1 MENDSMKNVLAQAAS
16 GHSLSRRRLLQMAG
30 ASGLALSTFAPGVL
44 FVDSV
49 GAQDAEP
56 GGEIIVGLNYEM
68 DNLDPAVTPYAVSHW
83 VMMNIFDTLVWR
95 GTDGTFYPGLADS
108 WEINEDGTA
117 YTFKLKQ
124 GVTFHDG
131 TPFNADAVKFAFDHI
146 VDPETKSGFASSL
159 LGPYDSTEVV
169 DDSTAIVHFSAP
181 YAPFLDSASQAF
193 LAIPSPT
200 AVQADRE
207 AFLRNPVGTGFMK
220 FVEWVQNDHISLV
233 RNDDYNWAS
242 TVFEHTG
249 AAYLDKITFRFYL
262 DNPTRLAALE
272 AGDANLVQSPLLNEI
287 PRLSESSDFLTNV
300 PLNPGLPETM
310 FCDTTKAPT
319 DDLAVRQA
327 LNIALDRDLI
337 VQIGMF
343 GQSKGAYGP
352 LWESTPYYSADVE
365 ALYPYDPDRA
375 KQVLEDA
382 GWTEGDDGIRAK
394 DGQRLSVSLPS
405 TDFTAAFDELTQGI
419 WKDVGIELELIPM
432 DGAAADDAI
441 ANSEVNLYDNSW
453 VSSDPNVLNN
463 LFLSENIDGG
473 YNWSKWANDELDQL
487 LVEGVATINEE
498 KRTEIYAEIQA
509 HIMENA
515 LIVPLY
521 GNPGAAIAYQ
531 NKYND
536 VKQDFRNYLWLY
548 DVSVSS

>member
-1 MENDSMKNVLAQAAS
+1 MAQAVNGAE
-16 GHSLSRRRLLQMAG
+16 LSRRRLLQLSA
-30 ASGLALSTFAPGVL
+30 ASGLALSAAAPGLRYVQ
-44 FVDSV
+44 SV
-49 GAQDAEP
+49 AAQDAES

-68 DNLDPAVTPYAVSHW
+68 DSLDPAVTPYAVSHW
-83 VMMNIFDTLVWR
+83 VMMNVFDTLIWR

-108 WEINEDGTA
+108 WEVNEDGTV
-117 YTFKLKQ
+117 YTFTLKQ

-131 TPFNADAVKFAFDHI
+131 TPFNADAVKFAFDHV

-159 LGPYDSTEVV
+159 LGPYDRTEVV
-169 DDSTAIVHFSAP
+169 DESTAVVYFTAP
-181 YAPFLDSASQAF
+181 YAPFLDSASQSF

-220 FVEWVQNDHISLV
+220 FVEWVQNDHITLEK
-233 RNDDYNWAS
+233 NPDYNWAS

-249 AAYLDKITFRFYL
+249 PAYLDKITFRFYT
-262 DNPTRLAALE
+262 DSPTRLAALE
-272 AGDANLVQSPLLNEI
+272 AGDANLIQTPLLNEI
-287 PRLSESSDFLTNV
+287 PRLSEDSNYLTNV

-327 LNIALDRDLI
+327 LNIALDRELI

-343 GQSKGAYGP
+343 DQARPAYGP
-352 LWESTPYYSADVE
+352 LWETTPYYSAAVE
-365 ALYPYDPDRA
+365 ELYPYDVERA

-382 GWTEGDDGIRAK
+382 GWVEGDDGIREK

-405 TDFTAAFDELTQGI
+405 TDFTAPFDELAQGI
-419 WKDVGIELELIPM
+419 YLDAGIELQLIPM

-453 VSSDPNVLNN
+453 VSSDPVVLNN
-463 LFLSENIDGG
+463 LFLSKNIDGG
-473 YNWSKWANDELDQL
+473 YNWSKWASDELDQL
-487 LVEGVATINEE
+487 LESGEATVDE
-498 KRTEIYAEIQA
+498 TERGDIYAQIQA

-521 GNPGAAIAYQ
+521 GNPGASIAYDSQ
-531 NKYND
+531 YNN

-548 DVSVSS
+548 DTTVSS

>member
-1 MENDSMKNVLAQAAS
+1 MENGSMKNELAHATFGRS
-16 GHSLSRRRLLQMAG
+16 VNRRRLLQMLG
-30 ASGLALSTFAPGVL
+30 AAGLAIPATAPGVL
-44 FVDSV
+44 FVESV
-49 GAQDAEP
+49 GAQDGES
-56 GGEIIVGLNYEM
+56 GGEIVVGLNYEM
-68 DNLDPAVTPYAVSHW
+68 DSLDPAVTPYAVSHW
-83 VMMNIFDTLVWR
+83 VMMNMFDTLIWR
-95 GTDGTFYPGLADS
+95 GTDGDFYPGLADS
-108 WEINEDGTA
+108 WEVNEDGPA

-146 VDPETKSGFASSL
+146 VDPATKSGFASSL

-169 DDSTAIVHFSAP
+169 DDTTAIVHFTDP

-200 AVQADRE
+200 AVQADPT

-220 FVEWVQNDHISLV
+220 FVEWVQNDHITLE

-242 TVFEHTG
+242 TVFAHTG
-249 AAYLDKITFRFYL
+249 PAYLDKITFRFYP
-262 DNPTRLAALE
+262 DSPTRLAALE
-272 AGDANLVQSPLLNEI
+272 AGDANLIQTPLLNEI
-287 PRLSESSDFLTNV
+287 PRLSESSDFLTAV
-300 PLNPGLPETM
+300 PINPGLPETM

-319 DDLAVRQA
+319 DDIAVRQA
-327 LNIALDRDLI
+327 LNIALDRELI

-343 GQSKGAYGP
+343 DQSKPAYGP
-352 LWESTPYYSADVE
+352 LWESTPYYSAAVE
-365 ALYPYDPDRA
+365 DLYPYDPDRA

-382 GWTEGDDGIRAK
+382 GWTEGDDGIREK

-405 TDFTAAFDELTQGI
+405 TDFTAFFDELAQGI
-419 WKDVGIELELIPM
+419 WKEVGIELELVPM

-463 LFLSENIDGG
+463 LFLSKNIDGG
-473 YNWSKWANDELDQL
+473 YNWSKWANDDLDKL
-487 LVEGVATINEE
+487 LVEGVATIDEE
-498 KRTEIYAEIQA
+498 KRTDIYAQIQA

-515 LIVPLY
+515 LIVPIY
-521 GNPGAAIAYQ
+521 GNPGASIAYQ
-531 NKYND
+531 SKYND

-548 DVSVSS
+548 DVTVS

>member
-1 MENDSMKNVLAQAAS
+1 MTNDLPKLDRPT
-16 GHSLSRRRLLQMAG
+16 GTEFPHLSRRRLLQFAAG
-30 ASGLALSTFAPGVL
+30 AGLAAPLAPGVL
-44 FVDSV
+44 FVDQV
-49 GAQDAEP
+49 AAQDGSA

-83 VMMNIFDTLVWR
+83 VMMNIFDTLIWR
-95 GTDGTFYPGLADS
+95 GTDGTFYPGLAES
-108 WEINEDGTA
+108 WEINEDGTV
-117 YTFKLKQ
+117 YTFKLKT

-146 VDPETKSGFASSL
+146 VDPETRSGFASSL
-159 LGPYDSTEVV
+159 LGPYDHTEVI
-169 DDSTAIVHFSAP
+169 DDSTAAVHFSAP

-220 FVEWVQNDHISLV
+220 FVEWVQNDHISLE

-242 TVFEHTG
+242 PVFAHTG
-249 AAYLDKITFRFYL
+249 PAYLDKITFRFYI
-262 DNPTRLAALE
+262 DSATRLAALE
-272 AGDANLVQSPLLNEI
+272 AGDANLIQTPLLNEI
-287 PRLSESSDFLTNV
+287 PRLGENPSFLTNV

-327 LNIALDRDLI
+327 LNIALDRELI

-343 GQSKGAYGP
+343 GQTRPAYGP
-352 LWESTPYYSADVE
+352 LWENTPYYSPAVE
-365 ALYPYDPDRA
+365 ELYPYDPDRA
-375 KQVLEDA
+375 KQVLDDA
-382 GWTEGDDGIRAK
+382 GWVEGGDGIREK
-394 DGQRLSVSLPS
+394 DGQRLSVSLPA
-405 TDFTAAFDELTQGI
+405 TDFTTPFDELAQGI
-419 WKDVGIELELIPM
+419 WKEVGIELELIPM

-441 ANSEVNLYDNSW
+441 NNSEVNLYDNSW
-453 VSSDPNVLNN
+453 VSSDPVVLNN
-463 LFLSENIDGG
+463 LFLSKNIDGG
-473 YNWSKWANDELDQL
+473 YNWSKWGNEELDQL
-487 LVEGVATINEE
+487 LEDGERTVDDE
-498 KRTEIYAEIQA
+498 KRTEIYKQVQA

-521 GNPGAAIAYQ
+521 GNPGASIAYDS
-531 NKYND
+531 KYSD

-548 DVSVSS
+548 DASVKS